1 MRCRHSYPFS
11 RPVYFMYLPVF
22 FHLGV
27 MYDTLQETVKND
39 QTGKKM
45 QKNTNIFY
53 LNTVG
58 FKADIAYGTV

>member
-1 MRCRHSYPFS
+1 
-11 RPVYFMYLPVF
+11 MYLPVF

>member
-1 MRCRHSYPFS
+1 
-11 RPVYFMYLPVF
+11 MYLTVF

-45 QKNTNIFY
+45 QKKNIFY